1 MKESVISLKNVWK
14 KYKLPNEDLAILKGI
29 NLEIPKGSFT
39 TIMGPSGSGKST
51 LMHLLGLLDTPTEGK
66 IYFDGQDVSHFT
78 EDELAVV
85 RGKKIGF
92 IFQQFNLLQNLTAME
107 NVMLP
112 MIFQGLS
119 QEKRRQRAQI
129 LLDSVDLE
137 HRVNHK
143 PKEMSGGEQQ
153 RIAIARSLANDP
165 EILIGDEPTGNL
177 DSKTG
182 KTVMEILKNL
192 HEEQH
197 KTIIVVTHDPT
208 ITHYS
213 QSIIHIKDG
222 QIEAADHKE
231 DKEVLW
237 QENGNNKK
245 DA

>member
-14 KYKLPNEDLAILKGI
+14 KYKLANEDLAILKGI
-29 NLEIPKGSFT
+29 NLEISRGSFT

-78 EDELAVV
+78 EDELAVM

-92 IFQQFNLLQNLTAME
+92 IFQQFNLLQNLTALE

-112 MIFQGLS
+112 MTFQGFS
-119 QEKRRQRAQI
+119 QEKRMQKAQV

-182 KTVMEILKNL
+182 KTVMEILKKL

-208 ITHYS
+208 IAHYS
-213 QSIIHIKDG
+213 QSIVHIKDG
-222 QIEAADHKE
+222 QVQMNHKE
-231 DKEVLW
+231 DKEILW
-237 QENGNNKK
+237 QENGNNK
-245 DA
+245 